1 MPVRGHVQRCL
12 NKLGWRALRLHTFPN
27 VVWQTRVRNRTL
39 AIHRLPGAGHRAN
52 QRRHHQRD
60 AAGRHSGRTFLAEQ
74 QPARCNSAATG
85 AQAVPA
91 AQDAGRVRAKAGAHR
106 NGFAGGSH
114 PHDARLTM
122 TRTLVAL
129 RLRCHQVCKPDGV
142 RQLLA
147 SAQARKH
154 AGACWVRAYPP
165 LASRVRLAA
174 TESLAGGGRDTWQPG
189 HSQRRVG
196 RPERPER
203 DGRHNASA
211 RRRAVGICIG
221 GEETLPAFVVATP
234 GFAECPEQLAIPR
247 PGGWFDCSYNG
258 PITAARPY
266 RCSLFQPSVTL

>member
-39 AIHRLPGAGHRAN
+39 ANHRLPGAGHRAN

-129 RLRCHQVCKPDGV
+129 PLRCHQIRKPDSV
-142 RQLLA
+142 RLPQLA
-147 SAQARKH
+147 SAQVRKR
-154 AGACWVRAYPP
+154 AGACWVRACLP
-165 LASRVRLAA
+165 LRNRVCLGAA
-174 TESLAGGGRDTWQPG
+174 EGLAGGSRDIWELG
-189 HSQRRVG
+189 HSQRRPG
-196 RPERPER
+196 RP
-203 DGRHNASA
+203 GASA
-211 RRRAVGICIG
+211 RRRAVRVCIG
-221 GEETLPAFVVATP
+221 GEEMLPGFVVATLCC
-234 GFAECPEQLAIPR
+234 ADCPEH
-247 PGGWFDCSYNG
+247 
-258 PITAARPY
+258 
-266 RCSLFQPSVTL
+266 